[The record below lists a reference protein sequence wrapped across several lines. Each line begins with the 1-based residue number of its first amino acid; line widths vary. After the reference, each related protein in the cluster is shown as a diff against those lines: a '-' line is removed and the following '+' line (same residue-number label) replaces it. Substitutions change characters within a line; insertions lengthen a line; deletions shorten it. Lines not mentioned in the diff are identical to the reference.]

1 MNGSSRFNPTA
12 DSEAFA
18 ATHENGILIP
28 GIAGIAAPS

>member
-12 DSEAFA
+12 DSA
-18 ATHENGILIP
+18 AVGAMHANGIPIR